1 VKNQY
6 VGDYNDFVKY
16 ALLRAILAHELP
28 LLVCWMLTPDDGSS
42 EGGKLAY
49 LGQPS
54 DFRHLDPDAF
64 DAMAEL
70 VAAGSRSLAQVEASG
85 LLAGAAYFSRRLE
98 DHSSSRSVFFREV
111 WRQPPSVTFFDPD
124 NGFEVPSKPPGLRD
138 SCKYIYWSEIEETFR
153 LGHSVIV
160 FQHFARE
167 KRAEH
172 LRRLLDLLGEAT
184 GADAFAL
191 RSANVAFLCAPQ
203 LVHERRLRNAIRDL
217 TEHWG
222 PRLALARA
230 PASSSVAREML
241 FDALAFAVDAHGRVE
256 HTRKGTRF
264 PYMIHPIRVGWILER
279 HGYDDEL
286 VAAGLL
292 HDTLEDTDVTRE
304 QIAERFGDRVAD
316 LVEAVSE
323 ADREA
328 GWEERKRTTIA
339 KVSDVD
345 ANVLPLLAADK
356 LDNVRSIRDTLAERG
371 EDKTW
376 SLFKTGRSEQA
387 WYYRS
392 LADAFL
398 ARDPAS
404 NLFRTLETEVD
415 SVFPA

>member
-1 VKNQY
+1 VKDQY

-16 ALLRAILAHELP
+16 ALLRSILAQELP
-28 LLVCWMLTPDDGSS
+28 LLVCWMLTADDGSS

-49 LGQPS
+49 LEKPA

-70 VAAGSRSLAQVEASG
+70 AGSRSVAEVEASG
-85 LLAGAAYFSRRLE
+85 LLTGAAYFSKTLE
-98 DHSSSRSVFFREV
+98 DHPSSRSVFFREL
-111 WRQPPSVTFFDPD
+111 WRRPPSVTFFDPD
-124 NGFEVPSKPPGLRD
+124 NGFEVPSKPRGLRD
-138 SCKYIYWSEIEETFR
+138 SSKYIFWDEVEETFR

-167 KRAEH
+167 ERTVH
-172 LRRLLDLLGEAT
+172 LRRLLDQLGDAT
-184 GADAFAL
+184 GSDAFAL
-191 RSANVAFLCAPQ
+191 RSAHVAFLCAPQ
-203 LVHERRLRNAIRDL
+203 LVHERRLRNATRDL
-217 TEHWG
+217 MERWG
-222 PRLALARA
+222 PRLALVRA

-241 FDALAFAVDAHGRVE
+241 FDALAFAVEAHGRIE

-292 HDTLEDTDVTRE
+292 HDTLEDTDVTRD
-304 QIAERFGDRVAD
+304 QIGERFGDRVAE

-328 GWEERKRTTIA
+328 GWEERKRMTVA

-345 ANVLPLLAADK
+345 AEVLPLLAADK

-398 ARDPAS
+398 ARDPES
-404 NLFRTLETEVD
+404 DLFQTLATEVD
-415 SVFPA
+415 AVFPP